1 MPPADEEPLGG
12 PVTGEPAD
20 GTSAATRQIRGSS
33 LLLVGRVVALV
44 INVTTQVVMVRALSK
59 TDYGAFAYALTI
71 ATLARTLVSFGEDQA
86 LTRFLAIYEE
96 KREYDKLFGTFVM
109 ATVKIV
115 ATSALLIGVLFA
127 VEGSLVGSLVDDP
140 DAVALLLILVFLA
153 PIDALDRMIEGSFAV
168 FSRPATIFFRK
179 YLMEP
184 GLRLAAVVVVVV
196 LGRDATVLAVG
207 YVLGALAGM
216 IVYALALRG
225 VLRQGGLLARF
236 DRRQLSFPIRAY
248 FGFSLPLLSTEL
260 VNIVVSTVCVVLLGQ
275 RQGTAEVADFRAI
288 FPAARLNQLVIFTF
302 AMLFTPM
309 AARFHARGDVDGLRS
324 AYWRTA
330 MWLAVFSFPV
340 FALTGP
346 FATPVTV
353 TMFGERYASSAPYLA
368 VLAAGY
374 FVNAALG
381 FNALTL
387 QVVGR
392 LGWVTKVNVFVVALH
407 VALAFALVPRHG
419 AMGAAVAIAVTLVV
433 QNLLNQAGLASLGI
447 GLLTR
452 DAAAVYGVV
461 VAAAAVLGAVAWASS
476 PPLLVAIP
484 LAGAASIG
492 VIAANR
498 RRLQTGEV
506 FPELMRVPLLRRL
519 LRS

>member
-1 MPPADEEPLGG
+1 VPLADEGPQGG
-12 PVTGEPAD
+12 PVTGDPAD
-20 GTSAATRQIRGSS
+20 GATAATRQIRGSS
-33 LLLVGRVVALV
+33 LLLVGRVVALL

-86 LTRFLAIYEE
+86 FTRFLAIYEE

-127 VEGSLVGSLVDDP
+127 VEGLLVGTVVDDP

-184 GLRLAAVVVVVV
+184 GLRLAAVLVV
-196 LGRDATVLAVG
+196 LGRDATVLAIG

-216 IVYALALRG
+216 IVYALALRE
-225 VLRQGGLLARF
+225 VLRRGGLLSRF

-260 VNIVVSTVCVVLLGQ
+260 VNIVVSTVSVVLLGQ

-346 FATPVTV
+346 FASPVTV

-368 VLAAGY
+368 VLATGY

-392 LGWVTKVNVFVVALH
+392 LGWVTKVNVFVVVLH
-407 VALAFALVPRHG
+407 VALALVLVPRHG

-433 QNLLNQAGLASLGI
+433 QNLLNQAGLAALGI

-461 VAAAAVLGAVAWASS
+461 MAAAAVLGAVAWRSS

-484 LAGAASIG
+484 LAAGASIG
-492 VIAANR
+492 VIATNR
-498 RRLQTGEV
+498 RRLRTGDV